1 MNTRITAKVGT
12 WTDLMAGSGGGHWGL
27 LPAFMSLPWLINGL
41 QGEAAVKGWLV
52 VLASLMACY
61 DLADRRIPNQLTA
74 TAAAAG
80 IIWGLADN
88 GLAGGGQALLAGL
101 VGFGLMAV
109 FFFLGAVGA
118 GDVKALGALCTF
130 LSPFGALSLFILTT
144 LVGGLLALLR
154 LSGLAWDRSG
164 QKGSLFKNGL
174 AGLRLN
180 GSGLTMP
187 YGLSIWGGTVA
198 LIALGGVS

>member
-1 MNTRITAKVGT
+1 MEGF
-12 WTDLMAGSGGGHWGL
+12 GGGHWAL
-27 LPAFMSLPWLINGL
+27 LPAFMSLPLLMNGL
-41 QGEAAVKGWLV
+41 SGQAAAQGWLL

-80 IIWGLADN
+80 LIWGLAVS
-88 GLAGGGQALLAGL
+88 GPAGGGQAFLAGL
-101 VGFGLMAV
+101 AGFSLMAV

-130 LSPFGALSLFILTT
+130 LSPFGALSLFVLTT
-144 LVGGLLALLR
+144 LVGGLLALGVLVGGRLFQKDPLFKTGLTSLR
-154 LSGLAWDRSG
+154 LGG
-164 QKGSLFKNGL
+164 KGP
-174 AGLRLN
+174 
-180 GSGLTMP
+180 TMP
-187 YGLSIWGGTVA
+187 YGLAIWGGTVA